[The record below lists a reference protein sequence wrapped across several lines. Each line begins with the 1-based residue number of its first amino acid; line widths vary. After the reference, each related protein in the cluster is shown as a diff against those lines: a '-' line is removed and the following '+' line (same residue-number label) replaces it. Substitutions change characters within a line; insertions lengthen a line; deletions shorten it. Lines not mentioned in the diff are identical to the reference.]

1 MVRAAE
7 DIEANAVGWCP
18 ARVAGRVLWRP
29 VTREGAALRSWR
41 WSNARGAWV
50 GDETLAPRVLWRA
63 RRGPIDATT
72 AGELFELPATGAD
85 VPPAD
90 GRRPPVE
97 GEDTRRAPDPEAPAV
112 EAPPVADAP
121 PPANDAT
128 PAAAEHWSEDF
139 EERLAI
145 AAEGGA
151 PDPEAVARHQLG
163 AELAPVEVDHGPA
176 ETSPSAPNDAPAGDP
191 SRGAPGDAPA
201 EHAPAPFVPW
211 QSAPF
216 PALTSARGPGRRYV
230 PRDPLPDDAAA
241 VRRALVD
248 PEAVAAALGLCEG
261 VQGWGRGAG
270 WTRIAGG
277 VLVQCPAHGDRTPS
291 CSVTRGPDGT
301 LRVRCFGCDLA
312 GDALHLVAAVYGLD
326 ARAHFVRVLEH
337 AAHLAGVRLSTP
349 GDRAPIAPPPRRPAP
364 APDPAPSNAAL
375 APDVFAALVRALLAA
390 APLDGPHAADVRAY
404 LDARGILDAARADGW
419 GALPSGMVAQGDVR
433 ARIVAAVGVEAWEAS
448 GLAHPRDPL
457 MFAWGSTHRVVIP
470 WRNVDGEPVWLQRR
484 AVGRFD
490 GPRYV
495 APAGTSPA
503 APYGAHQLAALP
515 LDAPAAL
522 VEGAVDAL
530 ALRAACEVDGSPFAV
545 LGLPGVKGWRRPW
558 GALLAGRPVAIA
570 LDGDAAG
577 DAAADVIAREL
588 AGLASNV
595 NRWRPAGGAKD
606 WGEAWEQRKATARA
620 S

>member
-1 MVRAAE
+1 MKRTDDVETWA
-7 DIEANAVGWCP
+7 DGWCP
-18 ARVAGRVLWRP
+18 VRDDTEALTWRP
-29 VTREGAALRSWR
+29 VTREARGLRTWVRDTAA
-41 WSNARGAWV
+41 GAWV
-50 GDETLAPRVLWRA
+50 SDEALPRGVRPWAHRHGPVDTVPRPAPV
-63 RRGPIDATT
+63 
-72 AGELFELPATGAD
+72 FELPAKGDD
-85 VPPAD
+85 VPALDAPDPGRWAFDPAALR
-90 GRRPPVE
+90 GPIE
-97 GEDTRRAPDPEAPAV
+97 GEDARRAAVTSSAPAPGPFV
-112 EAPPVADAP
+112 QPSDGDPIDAP
-121 PPANDAT
+121 P
-128 PAAAEHWSEDF
+128 AEH
-139 EERLAI
+139 
-145 AAEGGA
+145 A
-151 PDPEAVARHQLG
+151 PDAHQLG
-163 AELAPVEVDHGPA
+163 AELAADDG
-176 ETSPSAPNDAPAGDP
+176 PAGDP
-191 SRGAPGDAPA
+191 SRGAPDDAPAA

-216 PALTSARGPGRRYV
+216 PALTSSRGPGRRYA
-230 PRDPLPDDAAA
+230 PREPLPDDAAA
-241 VRRALVD
+241 VRRALVE

-349 GDRAPIAPPPRRPAP
+349 GDRAPVAPPPRKPAP
-364 APDPAPSNAAL
+364 TPDPAPSNAAL

-433 ARIVAAVGVEAWEAS
+433 ARIVAAVGVETWEAS

-457 MFAWGSTHRVVIP
+457 MFAWGSSHRVVIP
-470 WRNVDGEPVWLQRR
+470 WREVDGSPTWLQRR

-503 APYGAHQLAALP
+503 APYGAHQLAAVP

-577 DAAADVIAREL
+577 NAAADVIAREL

>member
-97 GEDTRRAPDPEAPAV
+97 GEDARRAPDTEAPAV
-112 EAPPVADAP
+112 EAPP
-121 PPANDAT
+121 ANDAT
-128 PAAAEHWSEDF
+128 PPPAVE
-139 EERLAI
+139 
-145 AAEGGA
+145 A
-151 PDPEAVARHQLG
+151 PDAHQLG
-163 AELAPVEVDHGPA
+163 AELAADDGPA
-176 ETSPSAPNDAPAGDP
+176 ETSPEYSNDAPAGDP
-191 SRGAPGDAPA
+191 SRGAPSD
-201 EHAPAPFVPW
+201 APAPFVPW

-216 PALTSARGPGRRYV
+216 PALTSSRGPGRRYA
-230 PRDPLPDDAAA
+230 PREPLPDDAAA

-261 VQGWGRGAG
+261 AQGWGRGAG

-349 GDRAPIAPPPRRPAP
+349 GDRAPVAPPPRKPAP
-364 APDPAPSNAAL
+364 PPDPAPSNGGL

-390 APLDGPHAADVRAY
+390 APLDGPHGTDVRAY
-404 LDARGILDAARADGW
+404 LSARGILDAARADGW
-419 GALPSGMVAQGDVR
+419 GALPPGMVAQGDVR

-457 MFAWGSTHRVVIP
+457 MFAWGSSHRVVIP
-470 WRNVDGEPVWLQRR
+470 WRGVDGSPTWLQRR

-495 APAGTSPA
+495 APAGTSPS
-503 APYGAHQLAALP
+503 APYGAHQLAALA

-530 ALRAACEVDGSPFAV
+530 ALRAACEVDGAPFAV

-558 GALLAGRPVAIA
+558 AALLAGRPVALA
-570 LDGDAAG
+570 LDGDDAG
-577 DAAADVIAREL
+577 DDAAEIIAREL